1 MAARITVQASDE
13 LRQQIAHATASVT
26 ASRNASRD
34 TCRLVGVDDAQI
46 SITWMSDVEIAE
58 LNEEYLEHEGATDVI
73 SFHLYEEGEMPVGDI
88 YIGYEQAA
96 RQAAS
101 YGCTLHEELVRLAVH
116 GTLHVLGFNHPYEGD
131 RTESVMWMLQEAIV
145 SEVLA

>member
-13 LRQQIAHATASVT
+13 LQQQIAHATSNVT

-46 SITWMSDVEIAE
+46 SITWMSDAEIAE
-58 LNEEYLEHEGATDVI
+58 LNED
-73 SFHLYEEGEMPVGDI
+73 EMPIGDI

-96 RQAAS
+96 RQAVS
-101 YGCTLHEELVRLAVH
+101 YGCTLQEELVRLAVH
-116 GTLHVLGFNHPYEGD
+116 GTLHVLGFDHPYEGD
-131 RTESVMWMLQEAIV
+131 RTDSVMWMLQEAIV
-145 SEVLA
+145 SEVFA